1 MNRTGTLF
9 VSYASQDKDVA
20 SHIVSFLEGRGERC
34 WIAPRDI
41 LSSCDWAESIIDG
54 IDSASGMVLLLS
66 RHSNESPQVR
76 REVERAVSRG
86 IPIHPLLLEK
96 VRLSKWMQY
105 YISAHQWNDASDVSL
120 DRRLAE
126 LYKAVRAE
134 AESELDLNVISS
146 RFADDLAGLEYEL
159 DNPGRDSERLQPGE
173 RRNVYAL
180 HINIEM
186 PDRETASSVRMA
198 VSKTVTGLIERYA
211 LFYNGYLERLSLDSY
226 RCIFGLE
233 QVRENDGSRTL
244 NCAVF
249 LMKSFDELNSVLQ
262 NRDLRVNCG
271 LGVASGMVLVDESGI
286 DGSSLLLTAREL
298 AESSSGSLAVTG
310 AIHSLY
316 RNEYCWRKESDDIY
330 LLTDNNCV
338 PPDLRGVSVL
348 SPFVGRE
355 NEMARLCDLLEK
367 QRAGIGLNSSGGA
380 RHQVVCVKGEAGIG
394 KSRLVHEFV
403 ENCCSG
409 DEFVV
414 LRGHS
419 LSFAQPPY
427 WAWTE
432 ILRNLLDIQRG
443 SSQDF
448 SQFFEKLTVYGESL
462 TESAPFLASLLSID
476 TGDSRLEQL
485 NSRAVSLETR
495 VAFRKLLEALS
506 HKGKLVVVLEDVHWL
521 DEDDR
526 QILKTVAENCITEHP
541 IVLIL
546 IHRPEREDGIR
557 IEFEF
562 NSAVTSCD
570 LIEVSEVDE
579 AASRELVRKLL
590 GSLSE
595 TGVDRVYETTARFLF
610 TRSSGNPFYLEELV
624 FDLTERGVLVEQ
636 GKEWKLDV
644 SVDELSVPDSLTGLI
659 QSRLDRLPESWKSV
673 LQNSSVLGIEFQ
685 LKLYWKLVKK
695 LYLGRCHTDVFD
707 GLEHKQMLQSELIA
721 FEKKYLFRHILV
733 HDTAYSS
740 IIKSNLKKL
749 HRAAAESMEE
759 MFPGELDS
767 ISVFL
772 MHHYDK
778 ADEKGKAIEW
788 GFKTM
793 KRYTGEELLK
803 ITLRMESLL
812 LEEQSGDQLDESVLK
827 MLSFREKALDTLA
840 DRKEQRKTIQRM
852 IDLAEKTG
860 SDLNMA
866 IALKK
871 RGAMAMCT
879 GDMKAALE
887 NMNKALELAHSA
899 GDRHFQSIVLGNL
912 GGLLGNQGQIDQ
924 AQEYFEKALEIHRE
938 TGDLNSEG
946 IILMNLG
953 VMQKARGHMTR
964 ARDYY
969 KQSIEIARK
978 VGDRITVAN
987 ALGNTGSLLWSMGL
1001 LGEAGDNYRES
1012 LDMQRELGN
1021 RRSEGLTLGNLGIL
1035 LMNQKKYDE
1044 AQCSYLSGLKIV
1056 REIGDS
1062 LIEGSILGNLGILYS
1077 NQSMLDEARSHYEKA
1092 LEINR
1097 RVGNTRMEGTVLG
1110 NLGNIH
1116 YKQGHLSEARNMYE
1130 QALKIHGK
1138 TDSQLGCA
1146 SVYASLGCVCF
1157 LENDIEE
1164 AQRNYMKSYSTAS
1177 EMKLGIENF
1186 DGLIDLRQKM
1196 LSAGHSMDDLPW
1208 PSHWEP
1214 YQAGSEQS

>member
-1 MNRTGTLF
+1 MNRTSTLF
-9 VSYASQDKDVA
+9 VSHASQDKDVA
-20 SHIVSFLEGRGERC
+20 SHVVSFLEGRGERC

-41 LSSCDWAESIIDG
+41 PSSSDWAESIIDG
-54 IDSASGMVLLLS
+54 IDSASSMVLLLS
-66 RHSNESPQVR
+66 RHSNQSPQVR
-76 REVERAVSRG
+76 RELERAVSRG
-86 IPIHPLLLEK
+86 IPIHPLLLER

-126 LYKAVRAE
+126 LYE
-134 AESELDLNVISS
+134 ALKTESELDLDVISS
-146 RFADDLAGLEYEL
+146 QFADDLSGLEYEL
-159 DNPGRDSERLQPGE
+159 ENLGRDTERLQPGE

-180 HINIEM
+180 HINAEM

-198 VSKTVTGLIERYA
+198 VSKTVAGLIESYA

-233 QVRENDGSRTL
+233 QTRENDGSRTL
-244 NCAVF
+244 SCAV
-249 LMKSFDELNSVLQ
+249 LLAKGFDELNSVLQ
-262 NRDLRVNCG
+262 NRDLRVNYG
-271 LGVASGMVLVDESGI
+271 LGVASGMVLVDESGV

-298 AESSSGSLAVTG
+298 AESSSRSIAVTG

-316 RNEYCWRKESDDIY
+316 QNEYSWSKKSSDIY
-330 LLTDNNCV
+330 LLTDHNCV
-338 PPDLRGVSVL
+338 PPDLRGMSVL

-355 NEMARLCDLLEK
+355 NEMVRLSDLLQK

-394 KSRLVHEFV
+394 KSRLVYEFV
-403 ENCCSG
+403 EKYCSG

-414 LRGHS
+414 LRGQT

-427 WAWTE
+427 WVSTE
-432 ILRNLLDIQRG
+432 ILRNLLGIQRG
-443 SSQDF
+443 VSQDY
-448 SQFFEKLTVYGESL
+448 SQFVEKLAVYGESL
-462 TESAPFLASLLSID
+462 LESAPFLASLLSID
-476 TGDSRLEQL
+476 TGDSRLELL
-485 NSRAVSLETR
+485 NSRAVSLETQ
-495 VAFRKLLEALS
+495 VAYRKLLEALS
-506 HKGKLVVVLEDVHWL
+506 HKGKLVVVLDDVHWL
-521 DEDDR
+521 DDNDR
-526 QILKTVAENCITEHP
+526 QILKTLAENCITEQP
-541 IVLIL
+541 ILFIL
-546 IHRPEREDGIR
+546 IHRPEKEDGSR
-557 IEFEF
+557 IEFKY

-579 AASRELVRKLL
+579 SASRELVGKLL
-590 GSLSE
+590 GTLSE
-595 TGVDRVYETTARFLF
+595 TGVDRVYEPTVRLLLS
-610 TRSSGNPFYLEELV
+610 RSSGNPFYLEELV

-636 GKEWKLDV
+636 EKEWKLDV
-644 SVDELSVPDSLTGLI
+644 SFEELSVPDSLTGLI

-740 IIKSNLKKL
+740 IIEANLKKL
-749 HRAAAESMEE
+749 HKAAAESMEE
-759 MFPGELDS
+759 MFSGELDS
-767 ISVFL
+767 ISIFL

-778 ADEKGKAIEW
+778 ADEKSKAIEW

-793 KRYTGEELLK
+793 KRYTGEEQLK

-812 LEEQSGDQLDESVLK
+812 QDEQSGRQLDESVLK
-827 MLSFREKALDTLA
+827 VLSYREKALDTMA
-840 DRKEQRKTIQRM
+840 DREEQRKTIQRM

-866 IALKK
+866 VALKK
-871 RGAMAMCT
+871 RGAMAMHT

-887 NMNKALELAHSA
+887 NMNKALELASA
-899 GDRHFQSIVLGNL
+899 ADNRHFKSIVLGNL

-938 TGDLNSEG
+938 VGDLNSES
-946 IILMNLG
+946 IILMNIG
-953 VMQKARGHMTR
+953 VMQKARGHMAR
-964 ARDYY
+964 AKDYFN
-969 KQSIEIARK
+969 QSIEIART
-978 VGDRITVAN
+978 VGDRITEAN
-987 ALGNTGSLLWSMGL
+987 VLTNTGSLLWRMGL
-1001 LGEAGDNYRES
+1001 LDEAEDYYSQS
-1012 LDMQRELGN
+1012 LDMQRDLGN
-1021 RRSEGLTLGNLGIL
+1021 RRSEGITLCNLGIL
-1035 LMNQKKYDE
+1035 LMNRKKYDE
-1044 AQCSYLSGLKIV
+1044 SLSNYTRALKIV
-1056 REIGDS
+1056 REVGDS
-1062 LIEGSILGNLGILYS
+1062 LMEGSILGNLGILYS
-1077 NQSMLDEARSHYEKA
+1077 EQNMLDEARSHYEKA
-1092 LEINR
+1092 LEINHR
-1097 RVGNTRMEGTVLG
+1097 MGNTSREGLALS

-1116 YKQGHLSEARNMYE
+1116 YKQGHLSEARGLYE
-1130 QALKIHGK
+1130 QALKLFSN
-1138 TDSQLGCA
+1138 TDNQLDSA
-1146 SVYASLGCVCF
+1146 SVYANLGCVCF

-1164 AQRNYMKSYSTAS
+1164 AKLNYMKSYSTAS
-1177 EMKLGIENF
+1177 EMELGIDNF
-1186 DGLIDLRQKM
+1186 DGFIDLRQKM

-1214 YQAGSEQS
+1214 YQAESE

>member
-1 MNRTGTLF
+1 MNRTSTLF
-9 VSYASQDKDVA
+9 VSHASQDKDVA
-20 SHIVSFLEGRGERC
+20 SHVVSFLEGRGERC

-41 LSSCDWAESIIDG
+41 PSSSDWAESIIDG
-54 IDSASGMVLLLS
+54 IDSASSMVLLLS
-66 RHSNESPQVR
+66 RHSNQSPQVR
-76 REVERAVSRG
+76 RELERAVSRG
-86 IPIHPLLLEK
+86 IPIHPLLLER

-126 LYKAVRAE
+126 LYE
-134 AESELDLNVISS
+134 ALKTESELDLDVISS
-146 RFADDLAGLEYEL
+146 QFADDLSGLEYEL
-159 DNPGRDSERLQPGE
+159 ENLGRDTERLQPGE

-180 HINIEM
+180 HINAEM

-198 VSKTVTGLIERYA
+198 VSKTVAGLIESYA

-233 QVRENDGSRTL
+233 QTRENDGSRTL
-244 NCAVF
+244 SCAV
-249 LMKSFDELNSVLQ
+249 LLAKGFDELNSVLQ
-262 NRDLRVNCG
+262 NRDLRVNYG
-271 LGVASGMVLVDESGI
+271 LGVASGMVLVDESGV

-298 AESSSGSLAVTG
+298 AESSSRSIAVTG

-316 RNEYCWRKESDDIY
+316 QNEYSWSKKSSDIY
-330 LLTDNNCV
+330 LLTDHNCV
-338 PPDLRGVSVL
+338 PPDLRGMSVL

-355 NEMARLCDLLEK
+355 NEMVRLSDLLQK

-394 KSRLVHEFV
+394 KSRLVYEFV
-403 ENCCSG
+403 EKYCSG

-414 LRGHS
+414 LRGQT

-427 WAWTE
+427 WVSTE
-432 ILRNLLDIQRG
+432 ILRNLLGIQRG
-443 SSQDF
+443 VSQDY
-448 SQFFEKLTVYGESL
+448 SQFVEKLAVYGESL
-462 TESAPFLASLLSID
+462 LESAPFLASLLSID
-476 TGDSRLEQL
+476 TGDSRLELL
-485 NSRAVSLETR
+485 NSRAVSLETQ
-495 VAFRKLLEALS
+495 VAYRKLLEALS

-521 DEDDR
+521 DDNDR
-526 QILKTVAENCITEHP
+526 QILKTLAENCITEQP
-541 IVLIL
+541 ILFIL
-546 IHRPEREDGIR
+546 IHRPEKEDGSR
-557 IEFEF
+557 IEFKY

-579 AASRELVRKLL
+579 SASRELVRKLL
-590 GSLSE
+590 GTLSE
-595 TGVDRVYETTARFLF
+595 TGVDRVYEPTVRLLLS
-610 TRSSGNPFYLEELV
+610 RSSGNPFYLEELV

-636 GKEWKLDV
+636 EKEWKLDV
-644 SVDELSVPDSLTGLI
+644 SFEELSVPDSLTGLI

-740 IIKSNLKKL
+740 IIEANLKKL
-749 HRAAAESMEE
+749 HKAAAESMEE
-759 MFPGELDS
+759 MFSGELDS
-767 ISVFL
+767 ISIFL

-778 ADEKGKAIEW
+778 ADEKSKAIEW

-793 KRYTGEELLK
+793 KRYTGEEQLK

-812 LEEQSGDQLDESVLK
+812 QDEQSGRQLDESVLK
-827 MLSFREKALDTLA
+827 VLSYREKALDTMA
-840 DRKEQRKTIQRM
+840 DREEQRKTIQRM

-866 IALKK
+866 VALKK
-871 RGAMAMCT
+871 RGAMAMHT

-887 NMNKALELAHSA
+887 NMNKALELASA
-899 GDRHFQSIVLGNL
+899 ADNRHFKSIVLGNL

-938 TGDLNSEG
+938 VGDLNSES
-946 IILMNLG
+946 IILMNIG
-953 VMQKARGHMTR
+953 VMQKARGHMAR
-964 ARDYY
+964 AKDYFN
-969 KQSIEIARK
+969 QSIEIART
-978 VGDRITVAN
+978 VGDRITEAN
-987 ALGNTGSLLWSMGL
+987 VLTNTGSLLWRMGL
-1001 LGEAGDNYRES
+1001 LDEAEDYYSQS
-1012 LDMQRELGN
+1012 LDMQRDLGN
-1021 RRSEGLTLGNLGIL
+1021 RRSEGITLCNLGIL
-1035 LMNQKKYDE
+1035 LMNRKKYDE
-1044 AQCSYLSGLKIV
+1044 SLSNYTRALKIV
-1056 REIGDS
+1056 REVGDS
-1062 LIEGSILGNLGILYS
+1062 LMEGSILGNLGILYS
-1077 NQSMLDEARSHYEKA
+1077 EQNMLDEARSHYEKA
-1092 LEINR
+1092 LEINHR
-1097 RVGNTRMEGTVLG
+1097 MGNTSREGLALS

-1116 YKQGHLSEARNMYE
+1116 YKQGHLSEARGLYE
-1130 QALKIHGK
+1130 QALKLFSN
-1138 TDSQLGCA
+1138 TDNQLDSA
-1146 SVYASLGCVCF
+1146 SVYANLGCVCF

-1164 AQRNYMKSYSTAS
+1164 AKLNYMKSYSTAS
-1177 EMKLGIENF
+1177 EMELGIDNF
-1186 DGLIDLRQKM
+1186 DGFIDLRQKM

-1214 YQAGSEQS
+1214 YQAESE

>member
-9 VSYASQDKDVA
+9 VSHASQDMDVA
-20 SHIVSFLEGRGERC
+20 SHVVSFLEKRGERC

-41 LSSCDWAESIIDG
+41 LSSSDWAESIIDG

-66 RHSNESPQVR
+66 RHANESPQVR
-76 REVERAVSRG
+76 RELERAVSRG

-105 YISAHQWNDASDVSL
+105 YISPHQWNDASDASL
-120 DRRLAE
+120 DRRLEE
-126 LYKAVRAE
+126 LYGAVR
-134 AESELDLNVISS
+134 AESELDLDVISS
-146 RFADDLAGLEYEL
+146 LFADDLAGLEFEL
-159 DNPGRDSERLQPGE
+159 DNLGRDTERLQPGE
-173 RRNVYAL
+173 RRNVFAL
-180 HINIEM
+180 HINVEM
-186 PDRETASSVRMA
+186 PHKETASSVRMA

-211 LFYNGYLERLSLDSY
+211 LFYDGYLERLSLDSY
-226 RCIFGLE
+226 SCIFGLE
-233 QVRENDGSRTL
+233 HAQENDGSRTL
-244 NCAVF
+244 SCAVF
-249 LMKSFDELNSVLQ
+249 LMKGFDELNSVLQ
-262 NRDLRVNCG
+262 NKNLRVNYS
-271 LGVASGMVLVDESGI
+271 LGVASGRVLVDESGV

-298 AESSSGSLAVTG
+298 AESNSGSLAVTG

-316 RNEYCWRKESDDIY
+316 RNEYSWSKESDDVY
-330 LLTDNNCV
+330 LHTDHNCA

-355 NEMARLCDLLEK
+355 NEMARLCDLFKK
-367 QRAGIGLNSSGGA
+367 QREGIGLNSSGGA
-380 RHQVVCVKGEAGIG
+380 RHLVVCVKGEAGIG
-394 KSRLVHEFV
+394 KSRLVHECV
-403 ENCCSG
+403 ENYCSD

-414 LRGHS
+414 LRGQT

-432 ILRNLLDIQRG
+432 VIRNLLGIQRG
-443 SSQDF
+443 SNLDF
-448 SQFFEKLTVYGESL
+448 TQFVEKLAGYCESL
-462 TESAPFLASLLSID
+462 TRSAPFLASLLSID
-476 TGDSRLEQL
+476 TSDSRLEQL
-485 NSRAVSLETR
+485 NSKAVSLETR

-506 HKGKLVVVLEDVHWL
+506 RKGKLVVVLEDVHWL
-521 DEDDR
+521 DEDGG
-526 QILKTVAENCITEHP
+526 QILKTLAESCIAKHP
-541 IVLIL
+541 IVFIL
-546 IHRPEREDGIR
+546 VHRPEREDGAG
-557 IEFEF
+557 IEFKF
-562 NSAVTSCD
+562 NSAVTSCE

-579 AASRELVRKLL
+579 AACRELIRKLL

-595 TGVDRVYETTARFLF
+595 TGVDRVHKGTVRFLLN
-610 TRSSGNPFYLEELV
+610 RSSGNPFYLEELV
-624 FDLTERGVLVEQ
+624 YDLTERGVLVEQ

-644 SVDELSVPDSLTGLI
+644 SVEELSVPESLTGLI

-707 GLEHKQMLQSELIA
+707 GLEQKQMLQSELIA
-721 FEKKYLFRHILV
+721 LERKYLFRHILV

-740 IIKSNLKKL
+740 IIEPNLKKL
-749 HRAAAESMEE
+749 HKAAAESMEE
-759 MFPGELDS
+759 MFSGELDN

-772 MHHYDK
+772 MHHYDR

-793 KRYTGEELLK
+793 KRYTGSEQLK
-803 ITLRMESLL
+803 ISLRMESLL
-812 LEEQSGDQLDESVLK
+812 LEEQSGNQLDESVFK
-827 MLSFREKALDTLA
+827 MLSYREKALSTMA
-840 DRKEQRKTIQRM
+840 DREEQRKTIQRM

-871 RGAMAMCT
+871 RGALTMFT
-879 GDMKAALE
+879 GKLDESVGDLQ
-887 NMNKALELAHSA
+887 KALDLAVKA
-899 GDRHFQSIVLGNL
+899 GDRNFQSIVLGNL
-912 GGLLGNQGQIDQ
+912 GGLHANQGRIDQ
-924 AQEYFEKALEIHRE
+924 AQKFFENALEIHRE
-938 TGDLNSEG
+938 TGDLHSEG

-953 VMQKARGHMTR
+953 VMQKTRGHMTR
-964 ARDYY
+964 AREYY
-969 KQSIEIARK
+969 QQSIEIARR

-987 ALGNTGSLLWSMGL
+987 VLGNIGSLQWTMGL
-1001 LGEAGDNYRES
+1001 LDEAADNYRES

-1035 LMNQKKYDE
+1035 QMHQKKYDE

-1062 LIEGSILGNLGILYS
+1062 LVEGSILGNLGILYS
-1077 NQSMLDEARSHYEKA
+1077 TQNMLDEARSHYEKA
-1092 LEINR
+1092 IEINR
-1097 RVGNTRMEGTVLG
+1097 RVGNTRMEGTVLS

-1116 YKQGHLSEARNMYE
+1116 YKQGNLSEARSMYE
-1130 QALKIHGK
+1130 QTLKIFGK
-1138 TDSQLGCA
+1138 TDDQLDCA
-1146 SVYASLGCVCF
+1146 SIYANLGCVCF

-1164 AQRNYMKSYSTAS
+1164 AKRNYMKSYNTAS
-1177 EMKLGIENF
+1177 EMELGINNF
-1186 DGLIDLRQKM
+1186 DGFIDLRQKM
-1196 LSAGHSMDDLPW
+1196 LSAGHSIDELPW

-1214 YQAGSEQS
+1214 YQTGSE

>member
-1 MNRTGTLF
+1 MNHTGTLF
-9 VSYASQDKDVA
+9 VSHASQDKDVA
-20 SHIVSFLEGRGERC
+20 SHVVSFLEKRGERC

-66 RHSNESPQVR
+66 RHANESPQVR
-76 REVERAVSRG
+76 RELERAVSRG

-105 YISAHQWNDASDVSL
+105 YISPHQWNDASDVSL
-120 DRRLAE
+120 DRRLEE
-126 LYKAVRAE
+126 LCGAVR
-134 AESELDLNVISS
+134 AESELDLDVISS
-146 RFADDLAGLEYEL
+146 LFADDLAGLEFEL
-159 DNPGRDSERLQPGE
+159 DNPGRDTERLQSGE
-173 RRNVYAL
+173 RRNVFAL
-180 HINIEM
+180 HINVEM
-186 PDRETASSVRMA
+186 PHKETASSVRMA
-198 VSKTVTGLIERYA
+198 VSKTVAGLIERYA
-211 LFYNGYLERLSLDSY
+211 LFYNGYLERLSLVSY

-233 QVRENDGSRTL
+233 RARENDGNRTL
-244 NCAVF
+244 SCAVF
-249 LMKSFDELNSVLQ
+249 LMKGFDELNSVLQ
-262 NRDLRVNCG
+262 NKNLQVNYS
-271 LGVASGMVLVDESGI
+271 LGMASGRVLVDESGV
-286 DGSSLLLTAREL
+286 DGSSLLLNAREL
-298 AESSSGSLAVTG
+298 AESNSGSLAVTE

-316 RNEYCWRKESDDIY
+316 RNEYFWIKESDDVY
-330 LLTDNNCV
+330 LLTEHNCA

-367 QRAGIGLNSSGGA
+367 QREGIGLNSSGGA
-380 RHQVVCVKGEAGIG
+380 RHLVVCVKGEAGIG

-403 ENCCSG
+403 EKYCSG

-414 LRGHS
+414 LRGQT
-419 LSFAQPPY
+419 LSFAQPPC

-432 ILRNLLDIQRG
+432 ILRNLLGIQRG
-443 SSQDF
+443 NSLDYI
-448 SQFFEKLTVYGESL
+448 QFVGKLAVYGKSL

-476 TGDSRLEQL
+476 TDDSRLEQL
-485 NSRAVSLETR
+485 NSKAVSLETR

-506 HKGKLVVVLEDVHWL
+506 HRGKLVVVLEDVHWL
-521 DEDDR
+521 DEDDQ
-526 QILKTVAENCITEHP
+526 QILKTLTESCITEHP
-541 IVLIL
+541 IIFIL
-546 IHRPEREDGIR
+546 IHRPEREDGTG
-557 IEFEF
+557 IEFKF
-562 NSAVTSCD
+562 NSAVTSCE
-570 LIEVSEVDE
+570 LIEVPDVDE
-579 AASRELVRKLL
+579 AASRELVGKLL

-595 TGVDRVYETTARFLF
+595 TNVDSVHEGTVRFLLN
-610 TRSSGNPFYLEELV
+610 RSSGNPFFLEELV
-624 FDLTERGVLVEQ
+624 FDLTERSVLVEQ

-644 SVDELSVPDSLTGLI
+644 SVEELSVPESLTGLI

-673 LQNSSVLGIEFQ
+673 LQNSSVLGIKFQ

-695 LYLGRCHTDVFD
+695 LYMGRCHTDVFD

-740 IIKSNLKKL
+740 IIEPNLKKL
-749 HRAAAESMEE
+749 HKAAAESMEE
-759 MFPGELDS
+759 MFSGELDNIS
-767 ISVFL
+767 IFL

-778 ADEKGKAIEW
+778 AKENSKAIEW

-793 KRYTGEELLK
+793 KRYTGEEQLK

-812 LEEQSGDQLDESVLK
+812 LEEQSGRQLDESVFK
-827 MLSFREKALDTLA
+827 MLSYREKALDTLT
-840 DRKEQRKTIQRM
+840 DREEQSNTIQRM
-852 IDLAEKTG
+852 IDLAEKLG

-871 RGAMAMCT
+871 RGAMAMYT

-887 NMNKALELAHSA
+887 NMEKALELAHAA
-899 GDRHFQSIVLGNL
+899 GDRNFQSIVLGNL
-912 GGLLGNQGQIDQ
+912 GSLLAYQGQIDQ
-924 AQEYFEKALEIHRE
+924 AQEYFEKALEIHRKM
-938 TGDLNSEG
+938 GDLHSEG

-953 VMQKARGHMTR
+953 IMQKARGHMTR

-969 KQSIEIARK
+969 QQSIEIARK

-987 ALGNTGSLLWSMGL
+987 VLGNTGSLLWTMGL
-1001 LGEAGDNYRES
+1001 LDEAEDNYRES
-1012 LDMQRELGN
+1012 LGMQRELGS

-1044 AQCSYLSGLKIV
+1044 ALLSYLSGLKIV

-1077 NQSMLDEARSHYEKA
+1077 GQSMLDKARSYYEKA

-1097 RVGNTRMEGTVLG
+1097 RVGDTRTVGMVLG
-1110 NLGNIH
+1110 NIGNIH

-1130 QALKIHGK
+1130 QALKTIGK
-1138 TDSQLGCA
+1138 TDCELHCA
-1146 SVYASLGCVCF
+1146 NVYANLGCVCF
-1157 LENDIEE
+1157 LENNIED
-1164 AQRNYMKSYSTAS
+1164 AKLNYMKSYSTVS
-1177 EMKLGIENF
+1177 KMKLGIENF

-1196 LSAGHSMDDLPW
+1196 LSAGHSMDELPW

-1214 YQAGSEQS
+1214 YLTGSE